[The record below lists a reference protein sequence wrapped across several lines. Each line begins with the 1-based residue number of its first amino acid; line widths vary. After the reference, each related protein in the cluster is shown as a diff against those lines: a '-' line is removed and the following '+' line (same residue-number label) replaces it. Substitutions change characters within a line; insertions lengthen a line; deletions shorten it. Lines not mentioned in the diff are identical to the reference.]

1 MAERIFLT
9 PVAVTGRRAAPESA
23 LPLAGS
29 ALRFGAC
36 EVAGRS
42 AAAPDRVRRETLSIP
57 DLVRVEGARDW
68 LAALSA
74 PRAEIDGL
82 TFDRCHVMGVL
93 NVTPDSFS
101 DGGDRI
107 DPGRAVADGLAMWE
121 AGATILDVGGESTR
135 PGAEPVAED
144 EELRR
149 VLPVVRGLAEAGA
162 RVSIDTRHARVM
174 REAVQAGARMVN
186 DVTALTGDAASLE
199 TVRELGVP
207 AVLMHMQGEPPTMQ
221 DQPQYTDVVAEVR
234 QFLNE
239 RISACERA
247 GIPRERLILD
257 PGLGFGKTDAHNL
270 RLLARLDELGLQDRP
285 LLVGFSRKGTLGRLL
300 DRGVDERLAGSLAVA
315 VLAAER
321 GARIV
326 RAHDVCETRDV
337 LRVTQAVRNAGESE

>member
-1 MAERIFLT
+1 MASNTLICGDRALDLSE
-9 PVAVTGRRAAPESA
+9 PV
-23 LPLAGS
+23 
-29 ALRFGAC
+29 
-36 EVAGRS
+36 
-42 AAAPDRVRRETLSIP
+42 
-57 DLVRVEGARDW
+57 
-68 LAALSA
+68 
-74 PRAEIDGL
+74 
-82 TFDRCHVMGVL
+82 VMGVL

-101 DGGDRI
+101 DGGRFQA
-107 DPGRAVADGLAMWE
+107 PQAALAQARQMVADGA
-121 AGATILDVGGESTR
+121 AIIDIGGESTR
-135 PGAEPVAED
+135 PGAEPVPEQQ
-144 EELRR
+144 ELDR
-149 VLPVVRGLAEAGA
+149 VLPVLQALAG
-162 RVSIDTRHARVM
+162 RVDAVLSVDTSSPTVM
-174 REAVQAGARMVN
+174 REAARAGAGLIN
-186 DVTALTGDAASLE
+186 DVRALRREGALEAAAETGLP
-199 TVRELGVP
+199 VC
-207 AVLMHMQGEPPTMQ
+207 LMHMQGEPPTMQ

-315 VLAAER
+315 VMAAER